1 VIDDPKVA
9 ALGMGAGTA
18 AGAVG
23 VLVAQ
28 VTWPEVGL
36 EFVKTLGTVAG
47 AIIALFGTIY
57 AAKANSRAKSVERKT
72 EAQNVELKDIKR
84 QTNGVVDAERIA
96 HDRTKAELAET
107 QRKLEAALLVVP
119 PNAAAPVIEVLKTSG
134 S

>member
-1 VIDDPKVA
+1 VIEDAKVA